1 MNNLLLVCSLFL
13 STVMVSQTN
22 DVQHTVTSLKQ
33 KIKQTKG
40 AEKLVLLDSLSNVT
54 KNKKEFAY
62 DSISRETIATAF
74 QLNDIHLASYHT
86 TDLIFYLTNRAGKPE
101 EGIRLFDDF
110 LAKKVDLKNPV
121 ITARLYLNGA
131 DSYYFAGRVKKS
143 IPFYKTAG
151 EYALIANDSLLLGNS
166 KNYLSDAYASAGQ
179 FAEAS
184 IILAEATVIFEQ
196 AKDTLKILT
205 SRNSKANLFSRIG
218 FFEEASQIRK
228 EVILLAEKVD
238 DYRMLQSVYFN
249 AAIDNK
255 KNNDLAARILNLQ
268 KALFYVKKAN
278 LKSYEPKIYCG
289 LVSAYSLTDSL
300 SKAKNIVA
308 IIESNPEAYSQGLD
322 RAYYIE
328 AMSDYKYKLGDYNA
342 AIAHGEELFT
352 LKNNTFFENTTTIH
366 EFLAK
371 AYKAVGDDAKAY
383 EHHKTYAKLRD
394 SILAIQNV
402 RAFTYYQT
410 LYETEKKEAEIQFQ
424 NVQIAKLDSKNKLK
438 SQWFIFGG
446 IGILLLFSF
455 LWLFRSRS
463 YAQKK
468 QAMQEGFSQKLIQGQ
483 EEERTRVARE
493 LHDSVG
499 QKLMLLSRKTKTIE
513 NPDINTLT
521 GDTLQELRD
530 ILKGLHPATLEKL
543 GFSVAIQS
551 MINDIDANTSTFFTS
566 EIDTIDSHLNDDTS
580 LHLYRIIQEALTNIV
595 KHAEAK
601 SVTIFI
607 TKQEQHITT
616 VIKDN
621 GKGFNFTEKYK
632 SPKSL
637 GMKTLLER
645 AKIIHSRIEIDSILG
660 KGTTVT
666 LHIPI
671 QNE

>member
-1 MNNLLLVCSLFL
+1 MKNLPIICCLFL
-13 STVMVSQTN
+13 SVIMDAQTSN
-22 DVQHTVTSLKQ
+22 LQHTVTSLKQ

-101 EGIRLFDDF
+101 EGIQLFDAF
-110 LAKKVDLKNPV
+110 LAKKIDLKNPV

-131 DSYYFAGRVKKS
+131 DSYYFAGKVKKS

-166 KNYLSDAYASAGQ
+166 KNYLSDAYASTGQ

-184 IILAEATVIFEQ
+184 IVLAEATAIFEQ

-218 FFEEASQIRK
+218 FFDEASQIRK
-228 EVILLAEKVD
+228 EVISLAEKID

-249 AAIDNK
+249 AAIDNNK
-255 KNNDLAARILNLQ
+255 TNDIPARIHNLK
-268 KALFYVKKAN
+268 KALYYVRKAK
-278 LKSYEPKIYCG
+278 LKSYEPKILSG
-289 LVSAYSLTDSL
+289 LLSSYALSDSI
-300 SKAKNIVA
+300 SKAKEIA
-308 IIESNPEAYSQGLD
+308 DIIQANPEGFTQGLD
-322 RAYYIE
+322 KAYYTK
-328 AMSDYKYKLGDYNA
+328 AMAIYKFAQGDYNT
-342 AIAHGEELFT
+342 AISYAEDHTKGYT
-352 LKNNTFFENTTTIH
+352 NFENTTTIH

-371 AYKAVGDDAKAY
+371 AYKAIGNNAKAY

-410 LYETEKKEAEIQFQ
+410 LYETEKKEAEIQFK
-424 NVQIAKLDSKNKLK
+424 NAQIVKLDSKNKLK

-468 QAMQEGFSQKLIQGQ
+468 QAMQEGFSQKLIHGQ
-483 EEERTRVARE
+483 EEERTRLARE

-543 GFSVAIQS
+543 GLSIAIQS
-551 MINDIDANTSTFFTS
+551 MINDIDANTSIFFTS
-566 EIDTIDSHLNDDTS
+566 EIDTIDSYLNNETS

-595 KHAEAK
+595 KHAETK
-601 SVTIFI
+601 SVTISI
-607 TKQEQHITT
+607 TKQEQHIKT
-616 VIKDN
+616 VIRDN
-621 GKGFNFTEKYK
+621 GKGFNFIEKYK

-645 AKIIHSRIEIDSILG
+645 AKIIHSKIEIDSILG

-666 LHIPI
+666 LYTPT